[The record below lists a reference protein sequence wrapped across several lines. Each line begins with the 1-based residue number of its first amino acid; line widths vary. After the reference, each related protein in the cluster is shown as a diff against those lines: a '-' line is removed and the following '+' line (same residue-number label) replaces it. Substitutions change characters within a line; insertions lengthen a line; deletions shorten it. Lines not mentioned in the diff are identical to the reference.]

1 MAVVTNKNISDFIN
15 DLSSDNGIVRRIAR
29 QKIVEL
35 GADAIDYLLELQNSP
50 KHIVRWE
57 AIKAIEQIGDPL
69 GTPILISALKDDKFD
84 VRWIAAEGLIRIGK
98 PAIKPLM
105 NELVN
110 NSESVI
116 VREGAHHVLKEL
128 HSMGI
133 FDDKFDIITKL
144 ESLFDFTALHFIA
157 KKYLE

>member
-1 MAVVTNKNISDFIN
+1 MTKVTNKNISELIN
-15 DLSSDNGIVRRIAR
+15 DFSSDNGIVRRIAR
-29 QKIVEL
+29 QKIVGL
-35 GADAIDYLLELQNSP
+35 GADAIDFLVELQNSP

-98 PAIKPLM
+98 PSIKPLM
-105 NELVN
+105 KELVN
-110 NSESVI
+110 NSELVF

-128 HSMGI
+128 KTMGV

-144 ESLFDFTALHFIA
+144 ESLLDFTALHFIA